1 MDYSLKKTIEMNR
14 KKTVGIEN
22 DDDESEKTALVL
34 NRKKNISCRKSSVE
48 TNIFNSVVEN
58 YRFVIANEVQTSR
71 FAEENRWWLV

>member
-1 MDYSLKKTIEMNR
+1 MNG

-22 DDDESEKTALVL
+22 GDDESEKTALVL
-34 NRKKNISCRKSSVE
+34 NRKKNISCRKCSVE